1 MLRANKKVG
10 FEGPLGLFEKLP
22 DIFHYYYGYL
32 DYRGAVVEAD
42 RCGKIKSETFDKLE
56 RYGVLESENLRM
68 EGQLE
73 KNEVDLEGF
82 DKQLYE

>member
-1 MLRANKKVG
+1 MGIWTIGSFFGNGRK
-10 FEGPLGLFEKLP
+10 F
-22 DIFHYYYGYL
+22 
-32 DYRGAVVEAD
+32 YRGAVVEAD